1 MIVLMIDT
9 TVKTNALINFGHG
22 KLGKVMEK
30 VMGSHGILKSSK
42 SMIPVWWL
50 LIYPED
56 RIIPDL

>member
-1 MIVLMIDT
+1 ML
-9 TVKTNALINFGHG
+9 NSGHG

-50 LIYPED
+50 VIYPED